1 MALFNLQHGPL
12 SRELSEQPWGAEI
25 ADLTPYISDFE
36 STSGLVAEMDC
47 VVSVDTSVLHL
58 CGAIGVPVLGMLAYV
73 PDWRWLL
80 EREDSPWYRSVR
92 LVRQTQLGD
101 WDGVIKRVVE
111 YLEKWPGS
119 WAESG

>member
-1 MALFNLQHGPL
+1 MLLAISYL
-12 SRELSEQPWGAEI
+12 EK
-25 ADLTPYISDFE
+25 PYISDFE

-58 CGAIGVPVLGMLAYV
+58 CGALGVPVLGLLAYV

-92 LVRQTQLGD
+92 LIRQPQLGD

-119 WAESG
+119 WDESG